1 MPTFIEISILFF
13 SVAVNLALLGFVY
26 TRNPNS
32 ATHRL
37 FALLALIISLW
48 TITNFYSYNIS
59 DPLTAIWLVRGVM
72 FFATPLS
79 VTFFLL
85 MHTYPRATMSLSK
98 KAVVIWSFL
107 TLITMAI
114 AISPLLFTRV
124 ELTLGSAPKP
134 TPGPGMILFIPIGIG
149 TIPLG
154 MFYLFKKWRRAAG
167 IEKVQLNFLL
177 IGVLIMFGLIISFNF
192 VAVNAFNSTLFIPYA
207 ALFVLPFTLL
217 TSYTIIRH
225 RLMDI
230 RLAIARSL
238 SFSFLVG
245 GFFVIYGAVLVF
257 AVPYLATILNIPE
270 TIIAAIGALLSV
282 VVARYVQAVL
292 RRVTDKFLFQRQ
304 ADYRAA
310 LVKIGQRLSR
320 TIQINEVTD
329 IILQSMQKVVRTE
342 RVVIFL
348 QDQSKQHFFASTTR
362 SVKLDRSIPRSHLL
376 VKHLSHSQNLT
387 VKDELPIII
396 ESTKRPEV
404 ADELKAVQKNMEWL
418 DASVVMPLFVDKGLT
433 GFIVLGDK
441 LSGQPYLHEDIEFL
455 SALAPQAATSLENAR
470 LYKES
475 LEFGEK
481 LKTEVKRATHE
492 LEIANQQL
500 KDLDKAKS
508 EFLSIASHQLYTP
521 LTALRGYISMM
532 MEGDFGKLSTK
543 QEPIMDILNKSAMR
557 LIELIKNL
565 LDISRI
571 ESGRLQLNLE
581 SIDLSEMAKEMVQN
595 LMPNAMTK
603 KLKLEYHEPSHE
615 LPHVI
620 ADRERIRQVTLNFI
634 DNSIKY
640 TDQGSIDVSVKQE
653 GDELVFEVT
662 DTGKGIAADEITKLF
677 TKFTRVGDASKYHTE
692 GTGLGLYVARQII
705 REHHGDVEV
714 KSPGKDRGSTFI
726 MRVPIEGAPKSL
738 KLGDKATVVIKAA
751 EAQGAAA
758 AKPDQPAK

>member
-1 MPTFIEISILFF
+1 
-13 SVAVNLALLGFVY
+13 
-26 TRNPNS
+26 S
-32 ATHRL
+32 ATR
-37 FALLALIISLW
+37 
-48 TITNFYSYNIS
+48 
-59 DPLTAIWLVRGVM
+59 LVR
-72 FFATPLS
+72 
-79 VTFFLL
+79 
-85 MHTYPRATMSLSK
+85 
-98 KAVVIWSFL
+98 
-107 TLITMAI
+107 
-114 AISPLLFTRV
+114 
-124 ELTLGSAPKP
+124 
-134 TPGPGMILFIPIGIG
+134 
-149 TIPLG
+149 
-154 MFYLFKKWRRAAG
+154 
-167 IEKVQLNFLL
+167 
-177 IGVLIMFGLIISFNF
+177 
-192 VAVNAFNSTLFIPYA
+192 
-207 ALFVLPFTLL
+207 
-217 TSYTIIRH
+217 
-225 RLMDI
+225 
-230 RLAIARSL
+230 
-238 SFSFLVG
+238 
-245 GFFVIYGAVLVF
+245 
-257 AVPYLATILNIPE
+257 
-270 TIIAAIGALLSV
+270 
-282 VVARYVQAVL
+282 
-292 RRVTDKFLFQRQ
+292 
-304 ADYRAA
+304 
-310 LVKIGQRLSR
+310 
-320 TIQINEVTD
+320 
-329 IILQSMQKVVRTE
+329 
-342 RVVIFL
+342 
-348 QDQSKQHFFASTTR
+348 
-362 SVKLDRSIPRSHLL
+362 LDRSIPRSHLL
-376 VKHLSHSQNLT
+376 VKYLEDSQNLT

-396 ESTKRPEV
+396 ESTTRPEV